1 MRIEKKGKLKT
12 SHLFSPRTFGS
23 SRELVARAV
32 AGGGGAG
39 AVGIRK
45 DSRTRTGRLLLGEYL
60 GLLLTS
66 QPLLHGCLS
75 YGVPHGAD
83 GQVRGVEEEATVLR
97 SYEVGG
103 AEILDGD
110 VVKKQE
116 TVEEG
121 FLLLQEERFGSVKG
135 RIPGGNRQIYLYIY
149 KIFTYLYR

>member
-1 MRIEKKGKLKT
+1 MRIEKEGKLKT

-83 GQVRGVEEEATVLR
+83 GQVRGVEEEVTV
-97 SYEVGG
+97 
-103 AEILDGD
+103 
-110 VVKKQE
+110 
-116 TVEEG
+116 
-121 FLLLQEERFGSVKG
+121 LLLQEERFGSVKG
-135 RIPGGNRQIYLYIY
+135 RSLEQGLEGGVERFDLPQPSGCCWMSGGYPRSLR
-149 KIFTYLYR
+149 TPRV

>member
-1 MRIEKKGKLKT
+1 MRIEKEGKLKT

-23 SRELVARAV
+23 SRKLVARAV

-83 GQVRGVEEEATVLR
+83 GQVRGVEKLVTVLR

-110 VVKKQE
+110 VV
-116 TVEEG
+116 VVG
-121 FLLLQEERFGSVKG
+121 
-135 RIPGGNRQIYLYIY
+135 IPYLGARNPHCPEYPLIYEILMGIP
-149 KIFTYLYR
+149 FTYLYR